1 MIIGV
6 PKEIKDHETRVGIT
20 PAGVKALTEAGHK
33 VLVETHA
40 GELSAFTDDDY
51 QGAGA
56 EIVGSAH
63 NVWGNADMVVKV
75 KEPVEKEYGFF
86 RPDLT
91 LFTYLHLAPLPV
103 LTDQLLQK
111 KVTGIAYETIR
122 DRNNALPLLTPM
134 SEVAGRMS
142 VQVGATYLEKEK
154 GGRGLLLGGVPGVT
168 PANVCII
175 GGGIVGTNAAKIALG
190 MGAKVTLIDLN
201 LNRLRELDD
210 IFNGRVFT
218 LASNSY
224 NLALTTREADLVIGG
239 VLIPGAAAPKIVTAA
254 MVAKMKKGAVIVDV
268 AIDQGGCI
276 ETAKPTTHSNPSYEV
291 NGVVHYCV
299 TNMPAAVP
307 NTSTLALTNATFP
320 YVMKIAQLGA
330 KQAILS
336 DNGTAEGVN
345 TYAGALTYHGR
356 GRSRPLPVTDADSG
370 YWRTVI
376 GFWMLKV
383 SGASAL
389 TMICLLPVY
398 APAAVPPPPPT
409 SPPMSA
415 PLPPPARPPMSAP
428 APAPPPAKIAVRL
441 PLPLRVRLQVL
452 ESIGVRV
459 PAIRRLDSFRDKT
472 AAPLNLPRELAAVT
486 IPLAVEPVATSV
498 LPLTTMGDVTVASKA
513 SPSCAV
519 FEAIV

>member
-6 PKEIKDHETRVGIT
+6 PKEVKDHETRVGIT

-40 GELSAFTDDDY
+40 GDLSAFTDDDY

-86 RPDLT
+86 
-91 LFTYLHLAPLPV
+91 TYLHLATLPV
-103 LTDQLLQK
+103 LTDHLLEK

-142 VQVGATYLEKEK
+142 VQVGATYLEKDK

-224 NLALTTREADLVIGG
+224 NLAHTTREADLVIGG

-345 TYAGALTYHGR
+345 TYAGTLTYQAVAQSQGKQY
-356 GRSRPLPVTDADSG
+356 RPIRD
-370 YWRTVI
+370 
-376 GFWMLKV
+376 
-383 SGASAL
+383 
-389 TMICLLPVY
+389 
-398 APAAVPPPPPT
+398 
-409 SPPMSA
+409 
-415 PLPPPARPPMSAP
+415 
-428 APAPPPAKIAVRL
+428 
-441 PLPLRVRLQVL
+441 VL
-452 ESIGVRV
+452 
-459 PAIRRLDSFRDKT
+459 A
-472 AAPLNLPRELAAVT
+472 
-486 IPLAVEPVATSV
+486 
-498 LPLTTMGDVTVASKA
+498 
-513 SPSCAV
+513 
-519 FEAIV
+519 